1 MRIAYL
7 EIPEIL
13 HGFLM
18 EATALELIPSPSDSC
33 AQVLIFA
40 CSEVRITV
48 KRNLYTD
55 WKELTSWKR
64 SEVGPK

>member
-1 MRIAYL
+1 
-7 EIPEIL
+7 
-13 HGFLM
+13 M
-18 EATALELIPSPSDSC
+18 EATALELIPNPSDSC